1 MTKSKQGNDTNK
13 NKDRIKKMISSV
25 RKDLASQP
33 KEWSYE
39 ELVELDPRLSE
50 DADF

>member
-1 MTKSKQGNDTNK
+1 MTKRKQGNNTQ
-13 NKDRIKKMISSV
+13 NKDHIKRMVDMV
-25 RKDLASQP
+25 RKDLASRP

-50 DADF
+50 DSDF